1 MTQKPQDQVNAE
13 VASAEAKLAE
23 ARLQLLRIPGVRYVS
38 VGIKETGGRATQ
50 EVVFHVYVDRKKP
63 LAELAPADRIPSTAA
78 GIGTDVIALHA
89 EPHDVLVG
97 GLQVTGSLWGLHTGT
112 MGVIGLATADN
123 THAPVNT
130 PLLLTNHHVASDI
143 GGAIGRS
150 CLCDSWCCVC
160 CDIGKLVDA
169 AQTNLVDGAIATLN
183 AGVRFG
189 HEILGIGAI
198 RGPGV
203 ATMLMP
209 IVKYGAASGFSKGS
223 VTSITA
229 PVDRSDGVHFDNQI
243 RVAATPPYKQMSIP
257 GDSGS
262 VYVEEAT
269 NRVVGL
275 NHAGSE
281 GIGLGNQIADVM
293 DKLKITFPVIGT
305 AGAIPLAAMP
315 VLEDREAI
323 EQVLALRR
331 DLGDTELGRQW
342 FDLVRAH
349 SAEVRHLV
357 NHHRTAKV
365 AWQRC
370 QGPGFL
376 THFLTSARD
385 RMHRVPRAIA
395 GMRLENAVISMAATL
410 RQCGSPALASAV
422 AQHYLAVLE
431 CAEGAESAAQAL
443 ENAKRM
449 AGGRRLSAAPES
461 EFRGQ

>member
-1 MTQKPQDQVNAE
+1 MTQKPQDQLDAE
-13 VASAEAKLAE
+13 VARARANLAT
-23 ARLQLLRIPGVRYVS
+23 ARSQLLWIPGVRYVS
-38 VGIKETGGRATQ
+38 VGIKETGGMATQ

-63 LAELAPADRIPSTAA
+63 LAELAPADRIPATAA
-78 GIGTDVIALHA
+78 GIGTDVISLHS
-89 EPHDVLVG
+89 EPHDILVG
-97 GLQVTGSLWGLHTGT
+97 GMDVTGSLWGLHTGT

-130 PLLLTNHHVASDI
+130 PLLLTNHHVAGDI
-143 GGAIGRS
+143 GGAVGRS
-150 CLCDSWCCVC
+150 CLCDSWCCKC
-160 CDIGKLVDA
+160 CDIGLLVDA

-183 AGVRFG
+183 AGVHFS

-203 ATMLMP
+203 ATMNMP
-209 IVKYGAASGFSKGS
+209 IVKYGATSGFTKGS
-223 VTSITA
+223 VTAIDA
-229 PVDRSDGVHFDNQI
+229 PSDRSDGVHFDNQI
-243 RVAATPPYKQMSIP
+243 RVAATLPYKQMSIP

-275 NHAGSE
+275 NHAGAD
-281 GIGLGNQIADVM
+281 GIGIGNHIADVT
-293 DKLKITFPVIGT
+293 DKLKINFPVIGT

-315 VLEDREAI
+315 VLQDLEAI

-331 DLGDTELGRQW
+331 DLEGTEFGRQW

-376 THFLTSARD
+376 AHFLTSARD
-385 RMHRVPRAIA
+385 RMHRVPREVA
-395 GMRLENAVISMAATL
+395 GMRLENAVISMAATF
-410 RQCGSPALASAV
+410 RQCGSPALADAV
-422 AQHYLAVLE
+422 AQHYVDVLE
-431 CAEGAESAAQAL
+431 CAQGAESAAKAL
-443 ENAKRM
+443 ENVKRM
-449 AGGRRLSAAPES
+449 AGGRRLSAVPES
-461 EFRGQ
+461 ESRGQ